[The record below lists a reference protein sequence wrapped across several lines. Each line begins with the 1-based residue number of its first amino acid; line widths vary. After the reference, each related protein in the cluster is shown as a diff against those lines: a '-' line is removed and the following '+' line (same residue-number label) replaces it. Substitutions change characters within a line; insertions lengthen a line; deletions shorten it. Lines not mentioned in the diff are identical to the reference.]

1 MDLMEKL
8 EQSIGAINSR
18 YDMSSRDTRE
28 IIKSMSGPIDGVY
41 KGFRYGY
48 LQGMKAAEAKLKE
61 RPAHEPKYKNEL
73 RQAIYYHASHTKNV
87 FMLQYLLQIADIFRR
102 RYDDE
107 EYKSVTNL
115 ENYQASVICDIL
127 QCQDENRARNARTF
141 LSSYASNSGS
151 RKAGAIS

>member
-8 EQSIGAINSR
+8 EQSIGTINPR
-18 YDMSSRDTRE
+18 YDMSYLDTRE
-28 IIKSMSGPIDGVY
+28 IIKSMSEPIDGIC
-41 KGFRYGY
+41 KGFQYGY

-61 RPAHEPKYKNEL
+61 KPAHEPKYKNEL

-87 FMLQYLLQIADIFRR
+87 FMLKYLLQISDIFRR

-115 ENYQASVICDIL
+115 ENYQASAICDIL
-127 QCQDENRARNARTF
+127 QCRDEKRVRNARSF
-141 LSSYASNSGS
+141 ISGYLSDDSK
-151 RKAGAIS
+151 RKARATA